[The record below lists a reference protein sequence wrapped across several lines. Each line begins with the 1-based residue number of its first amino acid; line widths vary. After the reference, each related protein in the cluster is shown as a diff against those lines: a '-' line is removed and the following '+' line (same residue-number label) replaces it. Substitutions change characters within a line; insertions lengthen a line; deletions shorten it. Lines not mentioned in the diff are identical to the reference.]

1 MPQCLFY
8 FLCARRE
15 GGRERDII
23 IFIYTTLLQA
33 SKLLF
38 FLHQSISNVNHP
50 PSYRTLNSF
59 SNPSFSTVDINT
71 VTIETLCV
79 YMNVCLYAAMYNLM
93 RCSRPFI
100 HQPFT
105 PSAIRPIFLVIPQP
119 KALNGRG
126 NIFKK
131 NWNTALCVCMGGW
144 WWETIQLGKCLN
156 FKVVLYQKTGM
167 LNKKKE
173 RWKMFIIFFG

>member
-1 MPQCLFY
+1 MILLNKIIISKTTSNSLCRNVYSIFY
-8 FLCARRE
+8 GCTRRE

-38 FLHQSISNVNHP
+38 FASIHLKCEP
-50 PSYRTLNSF
+50 PSKLPNFESF

-71 VTIETLCV
+71 VTVETLCV
-79 YMNVCLYAAMYNLM
+79 YMNVCLCAAMYILM

-105 PSAIRPIFLVIPQP
+105 PSAIRPIFLSQP

-131 NWNTALCVCMGGW
+131 LEYCSVCVYGRMVVGNNT
-144 WWETIQLGKCLN
+144 IGKMSKL
-156 FKVVLYQKTGM
+156 
-167 LNKKKE
+167 
-173 RWKMFIIFFG
+173 